1 MNGKTLGSFFDL
13 VGTFD
18 PRVTATAAKK
28 GTIFRYVPSV
38 GSPEI
43 LVKAD
48 SGLTT
53 NWVSAGGGGGAPTGD
68 PNTLAYFD
76 ALGNLQSNLQAQF
89 DELKNSVAV
98 GAAAQTG
105 STSATGDA
113 SEARGEA
120 TGIGSSIVASGDGS
134 SAYGY
139 TSADGDIASPG
150 VGSEAGGFADGAGS
164 VISSAGIGSNAR
176 GHATSAGQISTS
188 GLGSTAIGQVATSGS
203 ISASDSGAWA
213 SGQAGDSGTVV
224 ASNSAAFAHGRSV
237 GAGSQIVASGAGAI
251 ALGQA
256 TDGGDLLSSSVGSCA
271 IGGVD
276 GANGSI
282 QSLGVGSIAF
292 GRVLGAPGLTDIIA
306 AVDGTFA
313 GGYAAGNVFGP
324 VSIQAQQ
331 LGDFAFGVVTVTG
344 NIIASGG
351 GSHASGNT
359 DSGQISASSVGSF
372 AHGGISS
379 SGSITAS
386 GFGSFANGF
395 VSNGGQIIASGV
407 GSHASG
413 SGEIIQASA
422 LGSFAHGTTAGNR
435 SLTATAIGSVA
446 FGYAQQGFITASGVG
461 AFSGGHSG
469 YAVDIIASSNGAFA
483 WGRAEDQSH
492 LASGNASAS
501 FNSSNNTSGDYGSS
515 FGLGHTNSSYGCML
529 LGRYGITTG
538 ATPGAWTA
546 TDPVFLVGNGTAIG
560 AEATAY
566 QIDKD
571 GRILETAAK
580 RVSAI
585 RSVAASDNVSARTD
599 RKLLLN
605 DNAAGVNTLTLPAGE
620 EGLEFTFAPTAANTG
635 TWALAPS
642 GLDTLDGNVPA
653 DVANAGTPV
662 SVTFTGGVW
671 YWI

>member
-48 SGLTT
+48 NGLTV

-120 TGIGSSIVASGDGS
+120 IGVGSTIVASGDGA
-134 SAYGY
+134 SAYGQ
-139 TSADGDIASPG
+139 TATGGDIISSG
-150 VGSEAGGFADGAGS
+150 VGSEAGGLADDAIITASAPAAYARAYADSSSS
-164 VISSAGIGSNAR
+164 V
-176 GHATSAGQISTS
+176 T
-188 GLGSTAIGQVATSGS
+188 
-203 ISASDSGAWA
+203 A
-213 SGQAGDSGTVV
+213 SGQG
-224 ASNSAAFAHGRSV
+224 ASATGF
-237 GAGSQIVASGAGAI
+237 ASGAGSNILASGTGAI
-251 ALGQA
+251 AVGQVINGAGIVSSGAGSFAVGEAEEA
-256 TDGGDLLSSSVGSCA
+256 TGSINA
-271 IGGVD
+271 IGI
-276 GANGSI
+276 GSF
-282 QSLGVGSIAF
+282 AT
-292 GRVLGAPGLTDIIA
+292 GRVIGAPGFTTDITA
-306 AVDGTFA
+306 AVDGSFA
-313 GGYAAGNVFGP
+313 GGYATGSPFGA

-331 LGDFAFGVVTVTG
+331 LGDFAYGVATVTG

-359 DSGQISASSVGSF
+359 DSGQIVASGIGSF
-372 AHGGISS
+372 AHGGIST
-379 SGSITAS
+379 SGSIIAS
-386 GFGSFANGF
+386 AFGSFAAGY
-395 VSNGGQIIASGV
+395 VSGGGQIIASGI

-413 SGEIIQASA
+413 SGELITATA
-422 LGSFAHGTTAGNR
+422 LGSFAHGSTAGNR
-435 SLTATAIGSVA
+435 AITASATGSVA
-446 FGYAQQGFITASGVG
+446 FGYAQQGFITASGIG
-461 AFSGGHSG
+461 AFAGGHSG
-469 YAVDIIASSNGAFA
+469 SGIDIIASGGGALV

-546 TDPVFLVGNGTAIG
+546 TDPVFLIGNGTAIG

-566 QIDKD
+566 RIDKD

-605 DNAAGVNTLTLPAGE
+605 DNAANANTLTLPAGE

-653 DVANAGTPV
+653 DVAAAGMPV